1 MHEIQQL
8 KMTSVEKFEKRR
20 VEVKFRKI
28 FLFIFNKKQEARVI
42 LEIVGV

>member
-20 VEVKFRKI
+20 VEVKFQK
-28 FLFIFNKKQEARVI
+28 FFIYIQQEAGSQSNI
-42 LEIVGV
+42 W